1 MIEIKLNYKPIATP
15 IKYNA
20 YFKLVLLLAIVNYC
34 GRSRKASVLI
44 IHLLFWA
51 LRNEKNYCVIKA
63 FARQERRTLVPWSFE
78 NGVEKVLTLAF
89 VEGFCKKTIVSS
101 RLDIIITDLGKSKL
115 AEIEELGGFT
125 ADIDKIKAIGPL
137 MLSKVETANKNWE
150 LI

>member
-20 YFKLVLLLAIVNYC
+20 YFKLVFLLAIVNYC
-34 GRSRKASVLI
+34 GRGGKASVLV

-51 LRNEKNYCVIKA
+51 LRNQQNYDVLMA
-63 FARQERRTLVPWSFE
+63 FVKQERKTLVPWSFE

-101 RLDIIITDLGKSKL
+101 RLDIIITDLGKNKL

-125 ADIDKIKAIGPL
+125 ADITKIKAIGPL
-137 MLSKVETANKNWE
+137 MLSKVEAANKNWE